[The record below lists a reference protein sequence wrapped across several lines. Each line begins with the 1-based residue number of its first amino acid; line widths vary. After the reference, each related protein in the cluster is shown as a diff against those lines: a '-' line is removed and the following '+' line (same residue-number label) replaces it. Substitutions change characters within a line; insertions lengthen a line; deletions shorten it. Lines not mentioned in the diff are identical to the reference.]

1 MPWSDRVGVA
11 ETAGLLSAHRI
22 PRMRTADCNK
32 PSALNPVSTSAGV
45 AVARI
50 LGALGPIIK
59 DKGRQK
65 FSSRLSGAGEG
76 RAPVASLQGASR
88 WPSSEPAFERV
99 AAHVSCARCLGVVT
113 SVSVR
118 KCGEL
123 IALIERQDGAESIEL
138 FGELRH
144 IALVPR

>member
-22 PRMRTADCNK
+22 PHMRTADCNK

-50 LGALGPIIK
+50 LDALGPIIK
-59 DKGRQK
+59 DEGRQK
-65 FSSRLSGAGEG
+65 FSSRLSGVGEG
-76 RAPVASLQGASR
+76 RAQVASLQGSLR

-99 AAHVSCARCLGVVT
+99 ATHA
-113 SVSVR
+113 
-118 KCGEL
+118 
-123 IALIERQDGAESIEL
+123 
-138 FGELRH
+138 
-144 IALVPR
+144 